1 MRGKLLIAAVAV
13 LLSGVGA
20 AVARADQPPL
30 DLAGQPF
37 YFSAT
42 CTGIGDVILFNQ
54 SLAPRPALVVVEG
67 QAAVVR
73 PSYDNPH
80 AVTYG
85 TCTRSGGGF
94 SINTIEP
101 FDEPFTIDALIVP

>member
-1 MRGKLLIAAVAV
+1 MRAKFLIAAVA
-13 LLSGVGA
+13 LLMSGVGA
-20 AVARADQPPL
+20 AVARAGQPPV

-54 SLAPRPALVVVEG
+54 SLARRPALVVVEG
-67 QAAVVR
+67 QGKVVI
-73 PSYDNPH
+73 PSYDNPN
-80 AVTYG
+80 ARTNG
-85 TCTRSGGGF
+85 TCTLTGGGF

-101 FDEPFTIDALIVP
+101 FDDPAPTDALIVP